1 MPVLARAPA
10 SHLGAHLM
18 QGFGDTLGGHV
29 AVEDVTLEDTGVLV
43 TGHKGKVSARARV
56 SQ

>member
-43 TGHKGKVSARARV
+43 TGHKGKVSARA
-56 SQ
+56 